1 MVNIVKQ
8 DLGIAKQNSQTRA
21 GMKFSQP
28 RTYHC
33 FIHKIPKIVS
43 SILEIRVLRPS
54 PFWSLLLLSGV
65 RILQRLRSLTSKSR
79 LRLLF
84 LSPSMDT
91 VGVNRFLP
99 PVRSQLGVGPLPH
112 PRGLTS
118 VRPSPKQ
125 AAKPRAAGRQEARGK
140 QCIGL
145 KRTSCSIRLRVPW
158 ISRRSL
164 PMRRPQW
171 GE

>member
-28 RTYHC
+28 RTYPC

-79 LRLLF
+79 RRRRRRRLLF

-112 PRGLTS
+112 PRGLSS

-125 AAKPRAAGRQEARGK
+125 AAKPRAAGRQARGK
-140 QCIGL
+140 RQAMH
-145 KRTSCSIRLRVPW
+145 
-158 ISRRSL
+158 RSKTNQL
-164 PMRRPQW
+164 LH
-171 GE
+171 